1 MDISGRAIVSR
12 MSQLGELKEYAIACG
27 IQASTISTWKA
38 RNSIP
43 KALELYKI
51 AKYKNVSI
59 EWLLTGEERELPPRE
74 VMELARR
81 ILALPPEY
89 RDMVERQIEGFEG
102 LCLRSQGEETES
114 GSA

>member
-1 MDISGRAIVSR
+1 M
-12 MSQLGELKEYAIACG
+12 
-27 IQASTISTWKA
+27 
-38 RNSIP
+38 
-43 KALELYKI
+43 
-51 AKYKNVSI
+51 
-59 EWLLTGEERELPPRE
+59 ELPPRE

-81 ILALPPEY
+81 FLALPPEY

>member
-12 MSQLGELKEYAIACG
+12 MSQLGELKEYVISCG
-27 IQASTISTWKA
+27 IPSSTISNWKT
-38 RNSIP
+38 RNSSP
-43 KALELYKI
+43 KVSDIVKI
-51 AKYKNVSI
+51 AEFKHVSI
-59 EWLLTGEERELPPRE
+59 SWLITGEKENGSPPE
-74 VMELARR
+74 VEKVARR
-81 ILALPPEY
+81 LLALPPEY